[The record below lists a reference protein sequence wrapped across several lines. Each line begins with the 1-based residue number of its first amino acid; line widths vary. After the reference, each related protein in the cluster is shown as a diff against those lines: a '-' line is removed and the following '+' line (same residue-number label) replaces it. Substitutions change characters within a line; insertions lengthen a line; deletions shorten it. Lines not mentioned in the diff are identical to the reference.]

1 MFGATIIVNNN
12 DKEKYEYSA
21 YRIASHGKGSL
32 SFNVDFARNVI
43 IFEVDNNSPFHTDN
57 LKNDFLILDEGDIL
71 VINGSFGAPEKKLIL
86 ILV

>member
-21 YRIASHGKGSL
+21 YRIAFHGKGSL

-57 LKNDFLILDEGDIL
+57 LKNDYSRIENQSINLWL
-71 VINGSFGAPEKKLIL
+71 VIKIVTFHLKYI
-86 ILV
+86 